1 MRWSIEI
8 TKYYLNQSKEQ
19 KKNYFSN
26 VIPEYKN
33 NIENNARNNQKI
45 YPREN
50 LLGKDTFTNSEL
62 ITKIVKGTLMQI

>member
-1 MRWSIEI
+1 M
-8 TKYYLNQSKEQ
+8 NQSKEQ
-19 KKNYFSN
+19 KNNYFSN
-26 VIPEYKN
+26 LIPEYKN